1 MRRLGRSPSAVLVC
15 FCSILYLVWYLPTA
29 NVKHELQS
37 AWSDTPR
44 RLIVFGDSWSDNGL
58 YPIDGPPKNLIP
70 VKDEAQGLLWTEWL
84 CLSIKCNH
92 HDNFARSLPSAPKTD
107 LRGAVVDSA
116 VLNRTFRADHGEV
129 TMLSDLKTQVQQWLR
144 FEKKQ
149 YTSSRMRT
157 KERRGTIFTVWFSLW
172 DIWYYSQLSS
182 VDATEAITQ
191 TVDTLFE
198 QLAIIAENWPLG
210 AKIILPEAM
219 DPTFLPAWTMKR
231 TGPSGSD
238 QRADDQ
244 RNAIQLVK
252 QWNAELDRRAT
263 DWRKGQIYIYNTND
277 WMLDQVREAQ
287 LVIGDMADNNG
298 LGHSGS
304 PWDSV
309 HSACVGNAETH
320 PSSHAK
326 EKFLRPSRCS
336 NPSKYLFWDGM
347 HLGPEAHKM
356 IGQGIA
362 QDIADSQGDSWFAH
376 EQDDS
381 KEADPKTGPDEKPP
395 AS

>member
-1 MRRLGRSPSAVLVC
+1 MADGR
-15 FCSILYLVWYLPTA
+15 
-29 NVKHELQS
+29 Q
-37 AWSDTPR
+37 
-44 RLIVFGDSWSDNGL
+44 
-58 YPIDGPPKNLIP
+58 
-70 VKDEAQGLLWTEWL
+70 
-84 CLSIKCNH
+84 IKCNH
-92 HDNFARSLPSAPKTD
+92 HDNFARSLPSAPSTD

-116 VLNRTFRADHGEV
+116 VLNRTWGADHGEV

-182 VDATEAITQ
+182 VDATEAIAQ

-198 QLAIIAENWPLG
+198 QLAIIADHWPLS

-287 LVIGDMADNNG
+287 LVIGDMADHNG

-309 HSACVGNAETH
+309 HSACVGNAEPH
-320 PSSHAK
+320 LSSHEK
-326 EKFLRPSRCS
+326 EKFLRPSLCS
-336 NPSKYLFWDGM
+336 NPSKYLFW
-347 HLGPEAHKM
+347 
-356 IGQGIA
+356 
-362 QDIADSQGDSWFAH
+362 
-376 EQDDS
+376 
-381 KEADPKTGPDEKPP
+381 
-395 AS
+395 

>member
-1 MRRLGRSPSAVLVC
+1 M
-15 FCSILYLVWYLPTA
+15 
-29 NVKHELQS
+29 
-37 AWSDTPR
+37 
-44 RLIVFGDSWSDNGL
+44 
-58 YPIDGPPKNLIP
+58 P
-70 VKDEAQGLLWTEWL
+70 VKDDAQGLLWTEWL
-84 CLSIKCNH
+84 CLSVNDMFSRREEQFGMADGRQINCNH
-92 HDNFARSLPSAPKTD
+92 HDNFARSLPSAPTTD
-107 LRGAVVDSA
+107 LRGAVIDGA
-116 VLNRTFRADHGEV
+116 VLNRTLGVDHGEV

-172 DIWYYSQLSS
+172 DIWYYSQLPS
-182 VDATEAITQ
+182 VDATEAIAQ

-198 QLAIIAENWPLG
+198 QLAIIADNWPLG

-219 DPTFLPAWTMKR
+219 DPTFLPAWTVKR

-287 LVIGDMADNNG
+287 LVIGDMADHNG

-309 HSACVGNAETH
+309 HSACLGATETRL
-320 PSSHAK
+320 SSHEN
-326 EKFLRPSRCS
+326 EKVLRPLRCS
-336 NPSKYLFWDGM
+336 NPAKYLFWDGM

-376 EQDDS
+376 EQPDDS
-381 KEADPKTGPDEKPP
+381 KGSDPKTGPDEKPP